1 MAVLPRRQA
10 AGRVLM
16 AREPEVGR
24 ELQRLPDE
32 PLLPIERKL
41 VAWSI
46 GVGLLLLGILI
57 WLSRTFFPAS

>member
-1 MAVLPRRQA
+1 MS
-10 AGRVLM
+10 
-16 AREPEVGR
+16 REPEVGR
-24 ELQRLPDE
+24 ELQRLRDE

-57 WLSRTFFPAS
+57 WLSRTFFPAG